1 MLNISIDSLSKVLEN
16 YTSAEKDSVVEYCTT
31 VHTTKQNNKTIPQ
44 KPPSRVMD
52 LHTTIDYG
60 IGVLFKN
67 YVQNRYGKLKGCIGI
82 VLEDAIREYL
92 ESKSK
97 QQQST
102 NCTIFHGK
110 RIRNDVNRN
119 LLEIKTEFQR
129 RTQFPHFSSGTLKEI
144 IRKIIGNRDART
156 ERKYIILISRSSKEI
171 QNSTGIV
178 WNVSGFCNSVS
189 EC

>member
-67 YVQNRYGKLKGCIGI
+67 YVQNSYGKIKGCIGMI
-82 VLEDAIREYL
+82 LEDAIREFP
-92 ESKSK
+92 ESK
-97 QQQST
+97 
-102 NCTIFHGK
+102 
-110 RIRNDVNRN
+110 
-119 LLEIKTEFQR
+119 
-129 RTQFPHFSSGTLKEI
+129 TQH
-144 IRKIIGNRDART
+144 
-156 ERKYIILISRSSKEI
+156 
-171 QNSTGIV
+171 Q
-178 WNVSGFCNSVS
+178 
-189 EC
+189 